1 MCVNVWS
8 FSRHTDVS
16 FLRGGKTQNK
26 KKQKNASQCFLFP
39 FSRLM
44 LGAVCRTV
52 PKGSAV
58 VQRPAS
64 SPYTPLQR
72 SRQRRPPEHT
82 AQSHFLSKRNRLAL
96 SVEKKRVRLMWC
108 SFNSHRRHHIT
119 LQLQHTYILG
129 HFFCFAYF
137 ITKNNNNTQNKC
149 SASGSFKS
157 FSNNKASSQK
167 ETVIAL
173 ISTFL

>member
-1 MCVNVWS
+1 MSARCLCSAQSWGFNLREKTKKQGRKLKFNFVETMCVNVWS

-44 LGAVCRTV
+44 LGAVCGTV

-119 LQLQHTYILG
+119 L
-129 HFFCFAYF
+129 
-137 ITKNNNNTQNKC
+137 
-149 SASGSFKS
+149 
-157 FSNNKASSQK
+157 
-167 ETVIAL
+167 
-173 ISTFL
+173 